1 MAMLRAGLPG
11 KTDTPQSLGEE
22 KREEGEEKTSHLM
35 PQGSHCASKGFPE
48 AFTEAADAAGYAAG
62 HDLALFGKYP
72 RAFPTLGRD
81 GRGPLASGRGRA
93 LGLSA
98 EDFCGDP
105 GSPPEFST

>member
-1 MAMLRAGLPG
+1 MLRAGLPG

-22 KREEGEEKTSHLM
+22 KSEEGEEKTSHLM
-35 PQGSHCASKGFPE
+35 PQDFHGASKGLPE
-48 AFTEAADAAGYAAG
+48 AFSKAARAAGYAAG

-72 RAFPTLGRD
+72 RVFPTLRRD
-81 GRGPLASGRGRA
+81 GRGLLAGGRGCA
-93 LGLSA
+93 LGPSA